1 MSHHFIFFT
10 RSGVLKNGEIL
21 FYENFYG
28 FLFFFWIL
36 PDIFDGFIV
45 ALKIFYSQG
54 STDGRNFIELGEKEV
69 QKLENRI

>member
-45 ALKIFYSQG
+45 ALKIFYAHDQG
-54 STDGRNFIELGEKEV
+54 STDGGYFTKLG
-69 QKLENRI
+69 QK